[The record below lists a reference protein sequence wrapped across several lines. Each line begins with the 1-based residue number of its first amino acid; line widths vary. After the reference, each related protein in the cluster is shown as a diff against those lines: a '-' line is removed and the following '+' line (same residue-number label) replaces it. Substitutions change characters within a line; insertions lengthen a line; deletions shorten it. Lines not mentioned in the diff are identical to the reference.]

1 MPKAITLGNGNILV
15 GLDRFGQVRDFYF
28 PYVGLENQVGG
39 HYLHRVGAYCD
50 NQMAW
55 LDDPSWE
62 VKVKMREESLSSDIS
77 ASNRDLGVS
86 MLFTDVVY
94 NEKNIFIRRVTVK
107 NLRGAKKE
115 IKIFFGHQFELY
127 ESHRAHTSYYDPSA
141 GTIIHYRGKR
151 VFLLNARLE
160 GLPFNS
166 FSTGVFHSEG
176 KEGTHKDAED
186 GQLSGNA
193 IEHGL
198 ADSVIGLSAEFEAGE
213 EKTIY
218 YWACAGKSI
227 RQVKKLNNEVLAKSP
242 AHMIKTTQDYW
253 RAWINRQNFSFQGLS
268 PEIISLFKKSLFIT
282 RAHADH
288 KGAIIAS
295 SDSDMMQQG
304 GKDNYCYMWPRDAS
318 FTAMALDRAGDF
330 NVCQRYFEFCHK
342 IISEEGYFM
351 HKYGPDGS
359 LGSSWHGWLDN
370 KTRERQLPIQED
382 ETASVIFALWKHYEL
397 TKDLEFIELV
407 YNSLIKKAA
416 EFMVSYRDE
425 KNKLPL
431 PSNDLWEEKYGTHTY
446 TAASVYGALM
456 AASRFAEILGKAKS
470 QSRFAETAEEI
481 KNAVLKNLYGEKE
494 GYFYKS
500 LDNQIIDSSS
510 AYGVFFF
517 GLLPL
522 DDMRLKKSFEKTE
535 SELSLRTAVGGIARY
550 KGDQFYRTAA
560 DAPGNPWIV
569 TTIWLAEYYI
579 SRARNGK
586 ELERAKEILSWV
598 TKRVGESGVL
608 PEQIHP
614 YNGQGL
620 SAAPLVWSHAA
631 FINAVISYLDKM
643 EELGLCV
650 ACDPLNLPIKE
661 IKLSIPAPY

>member
-15 GLDRFGQVRDFYF
+15 GLDRFGQARDFYF

-39 HYLHRVGAYCD
+39 HYLHRVGVYGD
-50 NQMAW
+50 NQLAW

-62 VKVKMREESLSSDIS
+62 VKMKMKDQSLSSDIS

-86 MLFTDVVY
+86 LLFTDVVY

-107 NLRGAKKE
+107 NLRGVKRE

-127 ESHRAHTSYYDPSA
+127 ESHRAHTSYYDPA
-141 GTIIHYRGKR
+141 TGTIIHYRGKR

-160 GLPFNS
+160 GAPFKD

-198 ADSVIGLSAEFEAGE
+198 ADSVIGLTAEFEAGE

-218 YWACAGKSI
+218 YWVCVGKSI
-227 RQVKKLNNEVLAKSP
+227 RYAKKLNDEVLAKSP

-268 PEIISLFKKSLFIT
+268 PEIISLFRKSLLIT

-318 FTAMALDRAGDF
+318 FTAMALDRVGDF
-330 NVCQRYFEFCHK
+330 NVCQRYFEFCNE
-342 IISEEGYFM
+342 IISGEGYFM
-351 HKYGPDGS
+351 HKYSPDGS
-359 LGSSWHGWLDN
+359 QGSSWHGWLDN
-370 KTRERQLPIQED
+370 KTRERRLPIQED

-416 EFMVSYRDE
+416 EVHS
-425 KNKLPL
+425 LL
-431 PSNDLWEEKYGTHTY
+431 KYLNH
-446 TAASVYGALM
+446 
-456 AASRFAEILGKAKS
+456 
-470 QSRFAETAEEI
+470 
-481 KNAVLKNLYGEKE
+481 
-494 GYFYKS
+494 FYA
-500 LDNQIIDSSS
+500 DIIDFNGISY
-510 AYGVFFF
+510 A
-517 GLLPL
+517 
-522 DDMRLKKSFEKTE
+522 
-535 SELSLRTAVGGIARY
+535 GIA
-550 KGDQFYRTAA
+550 
-560 DAPGNPWIV
+560 N
-569 TTIWLAEYYI
+569 
-579 SRARNGK
+579 
-586 ELERAKEILSWV
+586 
-598 TKRVGESGVL
+598 
-608 PEQIHP
+608 
-614 YNGQGL
+614 
-620 SAAPLVWSHAA
+620 
-631 FINAVISYLDKM
+631 
-643 EELGLCV
+643 
-650 ACDPLNLPIKE
+650 
-661 IKLSIPAPY
+661 